1 MVYCA
6 DSTKRNP
13 ARSDTMSKYNREN
26 CSVETLIKEFFA
38 QDDLHKL
45 AEDTG
50 ILLECPLLIIDE
62 TFHVAAHFSPPYFSD
77 KLFKNAVACGMIT
90 YEVGAVISKNDALC
104 AGKADY
110 IKLNDSAYKRR
121 FAPLIST
128 GVRLGYL
135 ICVDTDGHLQKIP
148 PAIWQQIEM
157 ILSKQLFIETSR
169 QDKPFET
176 AEEILMHL
184 LGGGFTSEPYFRLQ
198 TANTYLADFKPT
210 AFALIDLIVYNNE
223 YTGKRHLKEE
233 IRRYFANS
241 HDFVYKGDVF
251 LFLHSEHDKNIFT
264 ELAKEFGLK
273 VIISDP
279 INSLFELPELYRTAH
294 EALEMLI
301 KNDFGNTVVSSVANL
316 RTPLMLKNLSHRKD
330 LVSPKLISL
339 AEHDKAKDTMYLET
353 LYYYLIC
360 NRSLQK
366 TCDALFTHR
375 NTVLY
380 RIRRIQEDF
389 LISLDDISTHTELLL
404 GTALL
409 LFELKGAA
417 FFANIKNNLKR
428 DDLL

>member
-1 MVYCA
+1 
-6 DSTKRNP
+6 
-13 ARSDTMSKYNREN
+13 MSEHNRE
-26 CSVETLIKEFFA
+26 SGVQALAHEFFE
-38 QDDLHKL
+38 QDDIKRL
-45 AEDTG
+45 AEDAG

-62 TFHVAAHFSPPYFSD
+62 TLHIVAHFRPPDFSD
-77 KLFKNAVACGMIT
+77 KLFNEAVACGIIT
-90 YEVGAVISKNDALC
+90 YEVGAIISKSETLC
-104 AGKADY
+104 DGKADY
-110 IKLNDSAYKRR
+110 IKLEESTYKRR

-148 PAIWQQIEM
+148 PEIWKQIEM

-176 AEEILMHL
+176 TEEILMHL
-184 LGGGFTSEPYFRLQ
+184 LDGGFSSEPYFRLQ

-210 AFALIDLIVYNNE
+210 AFALIDLTIYNSE
-223 YTGKRHLKEE
+223 YMGKRRLKEE
-233 IRRYFANS
+233 IRQHFADA
-241 HDFVYKGDVF
+241 HEFLYKGDVF
-251 LFLHSEHDKNIFT
+251 LFLHNKHDVNIFA

-279 INSLFELPELYRTAH
+279 VNRLFELPELYRTAH
-294 EALEMLI
+294 EALEMILESGL
-301 KNDFGNTVVSSVANL
+301 KNTAVSSVADL

-330 LVSPKLISL
+330 LIPPKLISL
-339 AEHDKAKDTMYLET
+339 AEHDRIKDTMYCET

-360 NRSLQK
+360 SRSLKK
-366 TCDALFTHR
+366 TCDALYTHR

-389 LISLDDISTHTELLL
+389 MIPLDDTAMHTELLL

-409 LFELKGAA
+409 LFESKGAA
-417 FFANIKNNLKR
+417 FFIDIKNN
-428 DDLL
+428 

>member
-1 MVYCA
+1 MNEHKWANY
-6 DSTKRNP
+6 
-13 ARSDTMSKYNREN
+13 
-26 CSVETLIKEFFA
+26 SVQALVNEFFE

-62 TFHVAAHFSPPYFSD
+62 TFHIAAHFSPPDFSD
-77 KLFKNAVACGMIT
+77 KLFGDAVSYGMIT
-90 YEVGAVISKNDALC
+90 YEIGAIISKNDALC
-104 AGKADY
+104 VGKADY
-110 IKLNDSAYKRR
+110 IKLDESIYKRR

-135 ICVDTDGHLQKIP
+135 ICVDTDGHLQEIP
-148 PAIWQQIEM
+148 TEIWQQIEM

-176 AEEILMHL
+176 TEEILMHL
-184 LGGGFTSEPYFRLQ
+184 LGGGFPSEPYFRLQ
-198 TANTYLADFKPT
+198 TANTYLSDFKPT
-210 AFALIDLIVYNNE
+210 AFALIDLTVYNNE
-223 YTGKRHLKEE
+223 YAGKRQLKEE

-251 LFLHSEHDKNIFT
+251 LFLHSKHDINIFA
-264 ELAKEFGLK
+264 ELANEFGLK

-301 KNDFGNTVVSSVANL
+301 EADLGNMFVSSVANL

-330 LVSPKLISL
+330 LIPPKLINL
-339 AEHDKAKDTMYLET
+339 AEHDKSKDTMYLET
-353 LYYYLIC
+353 LYYYLIS
-360 NRSLQK
+360 NRSLKK

-389 LISLDDISTHTELLL
+389 LISLDDTVMHTELLL

-409 LFELKGAA
+409 LFESKGAA
-417 FFANIKNNLKR
+417 FFANIKNN
-428 DDLL
+428 

>member
-1 MVYCA
+1 MLSA
-6 DSTKRNP
+6 QTKSQEGVLPMNEHKW
-13 ARSDTMSKYNREN
+13 TNY
-26 CSVETLIKEFFA
+26 SVQALVNEFFE

-62 TFHVAAHFSPPYFSD
+62 TFHIVAHFSPPDFSD
-77 KLFKNAVACGMIT
+77 KLFGDAVSYGMIT
-90 YEVGAVISKNDALC
+90 YELGAIISKNDALC
-104 AGKADY
+104 VGKADY
-110 IKLNDSAYKRR
+110 IKLDGSIYKRR

-135 ICVDTDGHLQKIP
+135 ICVDTDGHLQEIP
-148 PAIWQQIEM
+148 TEIWQQIEM

-176 AEEILMHL
+176 TEEILMHL
-184 LGGGFTSEPYFRLQ
+184 LGGGFPSEPYFRLQ
-198 TANTYLADFKPT
+198 TANTYLSDFKPT
-210 AFALIDLIVYNNE
+210 AFALIDLTVYNNE
-223 YTGKRHLKEE
+223 YAGKRQLKEE

-251 LFLHSEHDKNIFT
+251 LFLHSKHDINIFA
-264 ELAKEFGLK
+264 ELANEFGLK

-301 KNDFGNTVVSSVANL
+301 EADLGNMFVSSVANL

-330 LVSPKLISL
+330 LIPPKLINL
-339 AEHDKAKDTMYLET
+339 AEHDKSKDTMYLET
-353 LYYYLIC
+353 LYYYLISS
-360 NRSLQK
+360 RSLKK

-389 LISLDDISTHTELLL
+389 LIPLDDAAMHTELLL

-409 LFELKGAA
+409 LFEVKGAA
-417 FFANIKNNLKR
+417 FFANIKNN
-428 DDLL
+428 

>member
-1 MVYCA
+1 MNGH
-6 DSTKRNP
+6 KW
-13 ARSDTMSKYNREN
+13 EN
-26 CSVETLIKEFFA
+26 CSVQALVNEFFE
-38 QDDLHKL
+38 QDDIKKL

-62 TFHVAAHFSPPYFSD
+62 TFHIAAHFRPPDFSD
-77 KLFKNAVACGMIT
+77 KLFEDAVACSMIT
-90 YEVGAVISKNDALC
+90 YEIGAIISKNDALC

-110 IKLNDSAYKRR
+110 IKLGESVYKRR
-121 FAPLIST
+121 FAPLNST

-148 PAIWQQIEM
+148 PTVWQQIEM

-176 AEEILMHL
+176 TEEILMHL
-184 LGGGFTSEPYFRLQ
+184 LGGGFTSEAYFRLQ
-198 TANTYLADFKPT
+198 TANTYLSDFKPT
-210 AFALIDLIVYNNE
+210 AFALIDLTVYNNE
-223 YTGKRHLKEE
+223 YAGKRHLKEE
-233 IRRYFANS
+233 IRLHFADS

-251 LFLHSEHDKNIFT
+251 LFLHSKYDINIFA
-264 ELAKEFGLK
+264 ELANEFGLK

-279 INSLFELPELYRTAH
+279 INSLFELPEPYRTAH

-301 KNDFGNTVVSSVANL
+301 EADFGNMFVSSVANL

-330 LVSPKLISL
+330 LIPPKLINL
-339 AEHDKAKDTMYLET
+339 AEHDKSKDTMYLET
-353 LYYYLIC
+353 LYYYLIS
-360 NRSLQK
+360 NRSLKK

-389 LISLDDISTHTELLL
+389 LISLDDTVMHTELLL

-409 LFELKGAA
+409 LFESKGAA
-417 FFANIKNNLKR
+417 FFANIKNN
-428 DDLL
+428 

>member
-1 MVYCA
+1 
-6 DSTKRNP
+6 
-13 ARSDTMSKYNREN
+13 MSEHKWEN
-26 CSVETLIKEFFA
+26 GSVQSLINEFFE

-50 ILLECPLLIIDE
+50 ILLDCPLLIIDE
-62 TFHVAAHFSPPYFSD
+62 TFHIAAHFTPPDFSD
-77 KLFKNAVACGMIT
+77 RLFKNAVACGMIT
-90 YEVGAVISKNDALC
+90 YEIGAVISKSEALC
-104 AGKADY
+104 DGKADC
-110 IKLNDSAYKRR
+110 IKLDESVYKRR
-121 FAPLIST
+121 FAPLICT

-148 PAIWQQIEM
+148 PDIWKQIEM

-176 AEEILMHL
+176 TEDILMHL
-184 LGGGFTSEPYFRLQ
+184 LEGGFPSEPYFRLQ

-210 AFALIDLIVYNNE
+210 AFALIDLTLYNGE
-223 YTGKRHLKEE
+223 YLGKRHLKEE
-233 IRRYFANS
+233 IRRHFINA
-241 HDFVYKGDVF
+241 HEFLYKGDVF
-251 LFLHSEHDKNIFT
+251 LFLHSEHDVGIFT
-264 ELAKEFGLK
+264 ELSKEFGLK
-273 VIISDP
+273 IIISDP

-301 KNDFGNTVVSSVANL
+301 ENRFGDVSVSSVSDL
-316 RTPLMLKNLSHRKD
+316 RTPLMLKNLAHRKD
-330 LVSPKLISL
+330 LIPPILMRL

-360 NRSLQK
+360 SRSLKK

-389 LISLDDISTHTELLL
+389 LIPIDDVSMHTELLL

-409 LFELKGAA
+409 LFENNGAD
-417 FFANIKNNLKR
+417 FFMNTKK
-428 DDLL
+428 

>member
-1 MVYCA
+1 MNGH
-6 DSTKRNP
+6 KW
-13 ARSDTMSKYNREN
+13 EN
-26 CSVETLIKEFFA
+26 CSVQALVNEFFE
-38 QDDLHKL
+38 QDDIKKL

-62 TFHVAAHFSPPYFSD
+62 TFHIAAHFSPPDFSD
-77 KLFKNAVACGMIT
+77 KLFEDAVACSMIT
-90 YEVGAVISKNDALC
+90 YEIGAIISKNDALC

-110 IKLNDSAYKRR
+110 IKLGESVYKRR
-121 FAPLIST
+121 FAPLNST

-148 PAIWQQIEM
+148 PTVWQQIEM

-176 AEEILMHL
+176 TEEILMHL
-184 LGGGFTSEPYFRLQ
+184 LGGGFTSEAYFRLQ
-198 TANTYLADFKPT
+198 TANTYLSDFKPT
-210 AFALIDLIVYNNE
+210 AFALIDLTVYNNE
-223 YTGKRHLKEE
+223 YAGKRHLKEE
-233 IRRYFANS
+233 IRLHFADS

-251 LFLHSEHDKNIFT
+251 LFLHSKYDINIFA
-264 ELAKEFGLK
+264 ELANEFGLK

-279 INSLFELPELYRTAH
+279 INSLFELPEPYRTAH

-301 KNDFGNTVVSSVANL
+301 EADFGNMFVSSVANL

-330 LVSPKLISL
+330 LIPPKLINL
-339 AEHDKAKDTMYLET
+339 AEHDKSKDTMYLET
-353 LYYYLIC
+353 LYYYLIS
-360 NRSLQK
+360 NRSLKK

-389 LISLDDISTHTELLL
+389 LISLDDTVMHTELLL

-409 LFELKGAA
+409 LFESKGAA
-417 FFANIKNNLKR
+417 FFANIKNN
-428 DDLL
+428 

>member
-1 MVYCA
+1 MNEHKWTNY
-6 DSTKRNP
+6 
-13 ARSDTMSKYNREN
+13 
-26 CSVETLIKEFFA
+26 SVQALVNEFFE

-62 TFHVAAHFSPPYFSD
+62 TFHIVAHFSPPDFSD
-77 KLFKNAVACGMIT
+77 KLFGDAVSYGMIT
-90 YEVGAVISKNDALC
+90 YELGAIISKNDALC
-104 AGKADY
+104 VGKADY
-110 IKLNDSAYKRR
+110 IKLDGSIYKRR

-135 ICVDTDGHLQKIP
+135 ICVDTDGHLQEIP
-148 PAIWQQIEM
+148 TEIWQQIEM

-176 AEEILMHL
+176 TEEILMHL
-184 LGGGFTSEPYFRLQ
+184 LGGGFPSEPYFRLQ
-198 TANTYLADFKPT
+198 TANTYLSDFKPT
-210 AFALIDLIVYNNE
+210 AFALIDLTVYNNE
-223 YTGKRHLKEE
+223 YAGKRQLKEE

-251 LFLHSEHDKNIFT
+251 LFLHSKHDINIFA
-264 ELAKEFGLK
+264 ELANEFGLK

-301 KNDFGNTVVSSVANL
+301 EADLGNMFVSSVANL

-330 LVSPKLISL
+330 LIPPKLINL
-339 AEHDKAKDTMYLET
+339 AEHDKSKDTMYLET
-353 LYYYLIC
+353 LYYYLISS
-360 NRSLQK
+360 RSLKK

-389 LISLDDISTHTELLL
+389 LIPLDDAAMHTELLL

-409 LFELKGAA
+409 LFEVKGAA
-417 FFANIKNNLKR
+417 FFANIKNN
-428 DDLL
+428 

>member
-1 MVYCA
+1 MNGH
-6 DSTKRNP
+6 KW
-13 ARSDTMSKYNREN
+13 EN
-26 CSVETLIKEFFA
+26 CSVQALVNEFFE
-38 QDDLHKL
+38 QDDIKKL

-62 TFHVAAHFSPPYFSD
+62 TFHIAAHFSPPDFSD
-77 KLFKNAVACGMIT
+77 KLFEDAVACSMIT
-90 YEVGAVISKNDALC
+90 YEIGAIISKNDALC

-110 IKLNDSAYKRR
+110 IKLGESVYKRR
-121 FAPLIST
+121 FAPLNST

-148 PAIWQQIEM
+148 PTVWQQIEM

-176 AEEILMHL
+176 TEEILMHL
-184 LGGGFTSEPYFRLQ
+184 LGGGFPSEPYFRLQ
-198 TANTYLADFKPT
+198 TANTYLSDFKPT
-210 AFALIDLIVYNNE
+210 AFALIDLTVYNNE
-223 YTGKRHLKEE
+223 YAGKRHLKEE
-233 IRRYFANS
+233 IRLHFADS

-251 LFLHSEHDKNIFT
+251 LFLHSKYDINIFA
-264 ELAKEFGLK
+264 ELANEFGLK

-279 INSLFELPELYRTAH
+279 INSLFELPEPYRTAH

-301 KNDFGNTVVSSVANL
+301 EADFGNMFVSSVANL

-330 LVSPKLISL
+330 LIPPKLINL
-339 AEHDKAKDTMYLET
+339 AEHDKTKDTMYLET
-353 LYYYLIC
+353 LYYYLIS
-360 NRSLQK
+360 NRSLKK

-389 LISLDDISTHTELLL
+389 LISLDDTVMHTELLL

-409 LFELKGAA
+409 LFESKGAA
-417 FFANIKNNLKR
+417 FFANIKNN
-428 DDLL
+428 

>member
-1 MVYCA
+1 MLSA
-6 DSTKRNP
+6 QTKSQEGVLPMNEHKW
-13 ARSDTMSKYNREN
+13 ANY
-26 CSVETLIKEFFA
+26 SVQALVNEFFE

-62 TFHVAAHFSPPYFSD
+62 TFHIAAHFSPPDFSD
-77 KLFKNAVACGMIT
+77 KLFGDAVYYGMIT
-90 YEVGAVISKNDALC
+90 YELGAIISKNDALC
-104 AGKADY
+104 VGKADY
-110 IKLNDSAYKRR
+110 IKLDESIYKRR
-121 FAPLIST
+121 FAPLISA

-135 ICVDTDGHLQKIP
+135 ICVDTDGHLQEIP
-148 PAIWQQIEM
+148 TEIWQQIEM

-176 AEEILMHL
+176 TEEILMHL
-184 LGGGFTSEPYFRLQ
+184 LGGGFPSEPYFRLQ
-198 TANTYLADFKPT
+198 TANTYLSDFKPT
-210 AFALIDLIVYNNE
+210 AFALIDLTVYNNE
-223 YTGKRHLKEE
+223 YAGKRQLKEE

-251 LFLHSEHDKNIFT
+251 LFLHSKHDINIFA
-264 ELAKEFGLK
+264 ELANEFGLK

-301 KNDFGNTVVSSVANL
+301 EADLGNMFVSSVANL

-330 LVSPKLISL
+330 LIPPKLINL
-339 AEHDKAKDTMYLET
+339 AEHDKSKDTMYLET
-353 LYYYLIC
+353 LYYYLISS
-360 NRSLQK
+360 RSLKK

-389 LISLDDISTHTELLL
+389 LIPLDDAAMHTELLL

-409 LFELKGAA
+409 LFEVKGAT
-417 FFANIKNNLKR
+417 FFANIKNN
-428 DDLL
+428 

>member
-1 MVYCA
+1 MNEH
-6 DSTKRNP
+6 KW
-13 ARSDTMSKYNREN
+13 EN
-26 CSVETLIKEFFA
+26 CSVQALVNEFFE
-38 QDDLHKL
+38 QDDIKKL

-62 TFHVAAHFSPPYFSD
+62 TFHIAAHFSPPDFSD
-77 KLFKNAVACGMIT
+77 KLFGDAVACGMIT
-90 YEVGAVISKNDALC
+90 YEIGAIISKNDALC

-110 IKLNDSAYKRR
+110 IKLGESVYKRR
-121 FAPLIST
+121 FAPLDST

-148 PAIWQQIEM
+148 PTVWQQIEM

-176 AEEILMHL
+176 TEEILMHL
-184 LGGGFTSEPYFRLQ
+184 LGGGFPSEPYFRLQ
-198 TANTYLADFKPT
+198 TANTYLSDFKPT
-210 AFALIDLIVYNNE
+210 AFALIDLTVYNNE
-223 YTGKRHLKEE
+223 YAGKRQLKEE

-251 LFLHSEHDKNIFT
+251 LFLHSKHDINIFA
-264 ELAKEFGLK
+264 ELANEFGLK

-301 KNDFGNTVVSSVANL
+301 EADLGNMFVSSVANL

-330 LVSPKLISL
+330 LIPPKLITL
-339 AEHDKAKDTMYLET
+339 AEHDKSKDTMYLET
-353 LYYYLIC
+353 LYYYLISS
-360 NRSLQK
+360 RSLKK

-389 LISLDDISTHTELLL
+389 LIPLDDTAMHTELLV
-404 GTALL
+404 GSALL
-409 LFELKGAA
+409 LFESKGAA
-417 FFANIKNNLKR
+417 FFANIKNN
-428 DDLL
+428 

>member
-1 MVYCA
+1 MNEHKWA
-6 DSTKRNP
+6 
-13 ARSDTMSKYNREN
+13 N
-26 CSVETLIKEFFA
+26 CSIQTLINEFFE
-38 QDDLHKL
+38 QDDIKNL

-62 TFHVAAHFSPPYFSD
+62 TFHIVAHFNPPDFSD
-77 KLFKNAVACGMIT
+77 KLFKDAVSCGMIT
-90 YEVGAVISKNDALC
+90 YEIGAIISKNDALC

-110 IKLNDSAYKRR
+110 IKLDESPYKRR

-135 ICVDTDGHLQKIP
+135 ICVDTDGHLREIP
-148 PAIWQQIEM
+148 PEIWQQIEM

-176 AEEILMHL
+176 TEEILMHL
-184 LGGGFTSEPYFRLQ
+184 LGGGFPSEPYFRLQ

-210 AFALIDLIVYNNE
+210 AFALIDLTVYNSE
-223 YTGKRHLKEE
+223 YIGNRHLKEE
-233 IRRYFANS
+233 IRRHFDNS
-241 HDFVYKGDVF
+241 HEFLYKSDVF
-251 LFLHSEHDKNIFT
+251 LFLHSKHDVNIFA
-264 ELAKEFGLK
+264 ELANEFGLK

-294 EALEMLI
+294 EALELLLEA
-301 KNDFGNTVVSSVANL
+301 NLGNTSVSSVANL

-330 LVSPKLISL
+330 LIPPKLISL
-339 AEHDKAKDTMYLET
+339 AVHDKSKDTMYLET
-353 LYYYLIC
+353 LYYYLIS
-360 NRSLQK
+360 NRSLKK

-389 LISLDDISTHTELLL
+389 LIPVDDTAMHTELLL
-404 GTALL
+404 GSALL
-409 LFELKGAA
+409 LFESRGAA
-417 FFANIKNNLKR
+417 FFMHIKNN
-428 DDLL
+428 

>member
-1 MVYCA
+1 MNEHKWTNY
-6 DSTKRNP
+6 
-13 ARSDTMSKYNREN
+13 
-26 CSVETLIKEFFA
+26 SVQALVNEFFE

-62 TFHVAAHFSPPYFSD
+62 TFHIVAHFSPPDFSD
-77 KLFKNAVACGMIT
+77 KLFGDAVSYGMIT
-90 YEVGAVISKNDALC
+90 YEFGAIISKNDALC
-104 AGKADY
+104 VGKADY
-110 IKLNDSAYKRR
+110 IKLDGSIYKRR

-135 ICVDTDGHLQKIP
+135 ICVDTDGHLQEIP
-148 PAIWQQIEM
+148 TEIWQQIEM

-176 AEEILMHL
+176 TEEILMHL
-184 LGGGFTSEPYFRLQ
+184 LGGGFPSEPYFRLQ
-198 TANTYLADFKPT
+198 TANTYLSDFKPT
-210 AFALIDLIVYNNE
+210 AFALIDLTVYNNE
-223 YTGKRHLKEE
+223 YAGKRQLKEE

-251 LFLHSEHDKNIFT
+251 LFLHSKHDINIFA
-264 ELAKEFGLK
+264 ELANEFGLK

-301 KNDFGNTVVSSVANL
+301 EADLGNMFVSSVANL

-330 LVSPKLISL
+330 LIPPKLINL
-339 AEHDKAKDTMYLET
+339 AEHDKSKDTMYLET
-353 LYYYLIC
+353 LYYYLISS
-360 NRSLQK
+360 RSLKK

-389 LISLDDISTHTELLL
+389 LIPLDDAAMHTELLL

-409 LFELKGAA
+409 LFEVKGAA
-417 FFANIKNNLKR
+417 FFANIKNN
-428 DDLL
+428 